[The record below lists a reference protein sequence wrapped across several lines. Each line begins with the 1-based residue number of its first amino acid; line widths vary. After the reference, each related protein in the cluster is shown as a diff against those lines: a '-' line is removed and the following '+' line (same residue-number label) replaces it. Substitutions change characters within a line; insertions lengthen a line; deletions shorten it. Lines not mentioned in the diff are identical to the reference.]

1 MIRARR
7 LRYTQAKVPLCR
19 GGCFHVL
26 GFLDN
31 LDRTTLD
38 PRELAEYQPVVRALS
53 LAFIAT
59 ALVGLAVMAHWRLL
73 IVPLWVALVPI
84 FLYTLHA
91 GAALALW
98 PNRPRLLYAQLI
110 VTSSAV
116 SLAYVHFIVEPIG
129 SLAAFAQPV
138 FYAQAFFFITPRFAL
153 AVLTLSTTGLVV
165 LRAFETA
172 YGLKPDLL
180 AYPLGQAAMAGTLVI
195 LAMMF
200 AVLWLVSDFVSKQRI
215 KEKAARDVL
224 DQAYQDLR
232 VLEKSRSELLASVT
246 HELKTPLV
254 TVRGYVDL
262 AIRAVNDARV
272 KDGLVIARRSA
283 LRLQRLIEELL
294 MAADPNKTVAQ
305 LQFSAV
311 DIHKLLEEEVANFSA
326 QASANGVAIVQ
337 IGAKTK
343 DTIWAD
349 HERVGQVV
357 SNLLSNALRFAPQD
371 SVIEVGARA
380 LNASEML
387 VWVADQGPGISP
399 AKLAHLFEE
408 HYVRGTS
415 SVNERGTGLGL
426 TISKR
431 LVMAMGGRLAVESS
445 PEAGTT
451 FSLTFPVRSQAA
463 VAAEQPNRPRRAL
476 VLDDEADVLSLMEY
490 HLRTAG
496 YETTALQNGTAA
508 YERAMKEDYD
518 LLFLDVNVPGLTGVE
533 VSRRLR
539 EAGRPGRILLFSAL
553 IRDDAERLLAE
564 ARADGFLPKPFD
576 IEQITAVLE
585 GRRGSAAV

>member
-1 MIRARR
+1 M
-7 LRYTQAKVPLCR
+7 
-19 GGCFHVL
+19 L
-26 GFLDN
+26 GFRHN
-31 LDRTTLD
+31 LDRTILE
-38 PRELAEYQPVVRALS
+38 PRELAEYEPVLRGLS
-53 LAFIAT
+53 LAFIAI
-59 ALVGLAVMAHWRLL
+59 ALVSFGWMDYWRLL
-73 IVPLWVALVPI
+73 TVPLWVALVPVAL
-84 FLYTLHA
+84 FTLHA
-91 GAALALW
+91 GVALTVCR
-98 PNRPRLLYAQLI
+98 NRPRLLYAQLI
-110 VTSSAV
+110 VSCSIV
-116 SLAYVHFIVEPIG
+116 SLAYVHFVVEPIG
-129 SLAAFAQPV
+129 TIMAFVQPV
-138 FYAQAFFFITPRFAL
+138 FYAEAFFFVTPRFAL
-153 AVLTLSTTGLVV
+153 GVLTLSTGGLVA
-165 LRAFETA
+165 LRFLETM
-172 YGLKPDLL
+172 YGLKPDLA
-180 AYPLGQAAMAGTLVI
+180 AYPIGEATMAGTLVLLTMI
-195 LAMMF
+195 F
-200 AVLWLVSDFVSKQRI
+200 VVLWLLSDFVWQQRH
-215 KEKAARDVL
+215 KEKASRDVL

-262 AIRAVNDARV
+262 AIRAVGDSRV
-272 KDGLVIARRSA
+272 KDGLLIARRSA

-305 LQFSAV
+305 LQFTAV

-337 IGAKTK
+337 IGAKTQ

-349 HERVGQVV
+349 PERVGQVV
-357 SNLLSNALRFAPQD
+357 SNLLSNALRFAPQG

-380 LNASEML
+380 LNGAEVL
-387 VWVADQGPGISP
+387 VWVADQGPGITP
-399 AKLAHLFEE
+399 EKLAHLFEE

-415 SVNERGTGLGL
+415 GAGERGNGLGL

-451 FSLTFPVRSQAA
+451 FSLTFPMRSREP
-463 VAAEQPNRPRRAL
+463 VAAGRADRAPRAL

-490 HLRTAG
+490 HLRAAG

-564 ARADGFLPKPFD
+564 AHADGFLPKPFD

-585 GRRGSAAV
+585 GRRSSAPA